1 VTVHIK
7 IKNLKSGNDEYMWK
21 MDSYAEFHA
30 TVIWNAGI
38 SYTVLRSVEEDI
50 RQVDAYP

>member
-1 VTVHIK
+1 
-7 IKNLKSGNDEYMWK
+7 MWK
-21 MDSYAEFHA
+21 MDLYGEFHA